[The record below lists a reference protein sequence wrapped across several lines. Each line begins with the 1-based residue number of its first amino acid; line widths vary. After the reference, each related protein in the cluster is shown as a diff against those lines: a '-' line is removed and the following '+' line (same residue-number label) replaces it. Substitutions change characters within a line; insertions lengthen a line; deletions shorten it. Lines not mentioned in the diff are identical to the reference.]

1 MQSEVNYVANFLKS
15 EQHHFTFSLYLKMTI
30 CPDSLFYIFIYNHEL
45 LNLRQTYKNI
55 QSTVDGQ
62 SQFFEIM
69 FFPILHFYTQC
80 RLNRGLGPFYELLLP
95 S

>member
-1 MQSEVNYVANFLKS
+1 
-15 EQHHFTFSLYLKMTI
+15 MTT
-30 CPDSLFYIFIYNHEL
+30 CPDSLFYIFINNHEL

-69 FFPILHFYTQC
+69 FFPILHFYIQC
-80 RLNRGLGPFYELLLP
+80 RLKNLNHSRGLGPFYELLLP